1 MQCQSS
7 FIEGARAVLKSVQL
21 VEQAKDF
28 FEGVIAEAAYAS
40 NKHRSWPNNDA
51 IHASAI
57 LVEEAGKLTQ
67 ACIDYS
73 YRHLPPEETS
83 ARMEEKAIR
92 VAAMALRFYASLQ
105 EYKQLKA

>member
-21 VEQAKDF
+21 MEQAKDF
-28 FEGVIAEAAYAS
+28 FEGAIAEAAYAS
-40 NKHRSWPNNDA
+40 DKHRSWPDDDA

-57 LVEEAGKLTQ
+57 LMEEAGKLTQ

-73 YRHLPPEETS
+73 YKHLPTEETF
-83 ARMEEKAIR
+83 ARMEKEAFR
-92 VAAMALRFYASLQ
+92 VAAMALRFYGSLQ
-105 EYKQLKA
+105 EYKQIKA